1 MYPPPQSP
9 IFMEERMSFDEVAWD
24 QCDAVF
30 AAWKKRLFNEHIFR
44 EIGALIIKHR
54 GGPADELFSPQKGAF
69 NAILRMEFLDSGSAI
84 IRFPA
89 PGIQC
94 FQKRRL
100 GGSSLSCGS
109 LNSILQF
116 VFPTSFTT
124 G

>member
-30 AAWKKRLFNEHIFR
+30 AAWKKRLFNEDIFR

-54 GGPADELFSPQKGAF
+54 GALQMNSFPHKRARST
-69 NAILRMEFLDSGSAI
+69 SYSAWNSSTVV
-84 IRFPA
+84 
-89 PGIQC
+89 
-94 FQKRRL
+94 RRL
-100 GGSSLSCGS
+100 SDSQL
-109 LNSILQF
+109 L
-116 VFPTSFTT
+116 VFSVSRRE